1 MKLWKKLMACTL
13 AAVLIIYIKRKSSA
27 HWKKEKKL
35 ILSYSTEI
43 YLKQLLKKFVLAK

>member
-1 MKLWKKLMACTL
+1 MT
-13 AAVLIIYIKRKSSA
+13 
-27 HWKKEKKL
+27 KKEKKL